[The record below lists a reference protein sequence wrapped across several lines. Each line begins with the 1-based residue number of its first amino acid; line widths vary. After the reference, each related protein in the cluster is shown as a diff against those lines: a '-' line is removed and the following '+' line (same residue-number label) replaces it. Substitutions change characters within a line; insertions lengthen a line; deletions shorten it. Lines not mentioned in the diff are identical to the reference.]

1 MTTILVEWRGA
12 AEGVYTLDARNVDCD
27 LKGVRMS
34 QEPSP
39 GVPPGEDALS
49 GAPEPWEGWESSLV
63 LGSLAVGLIGLML
76 LGWLVS
82 RFILP

>member
-1 MTTILVEWRGA
+1 
-12 AEGVYTLDARNVDCD
+12 
-27 LKGVRMS
+27 MS

-39 GVPPGEDALS
+39 GATPGEDALS
-49 GAPEPWEGWESSLV
+49 GAPEPWEAWESSLV
-63 LGSLAVGLIGLML
+63 LGSIAGGLIGLLL

>member
-1 MTTILVEWRGA
+1 VERA
-12 AEGVYTLDARNVDCD
+12 YTLINATQIAGIGGF
-27 LKGVRMS
+27 KMS